1 MGTGDLLRAWDAH
14 YGPVTRLAFTED
26 DAVLLSAADDAT
38 VHVWAVTRCGA
49 LHLSLSLI
57 KPVLMRVRGG
67 NKVWLRGGS
76 GQGRPWRD
84 IHGVSTRCL

>member
-49 LHLSLSLI
+49 LRFSLSLSLS
-57 KPVLMRVRGG
+57 LLS
-67 NKVWLRGGS
+67 NLR
-76 GQGRPWRD
+76 
-84 IHGVSTRCL
+84 